1 MVGKGSL
8 SADWL
13 FVSLLAKA
21 GSALVVL
28 TADIDDIDRPTA
40 KAVSSSARR
49 WERRNDEN

>member
-21 GSALVVL
+21 GSALVL